1 MHYGLHVIAALVRRD
16 CDAGACLDVL
26 AATGCIIG
34 AIALGDDE
42 KLFECVPGGVTEVC
56 ISKVGWL
63 RAQIMAANNT
73 NSLLVV
79 LVVLKGWPTFWRG
92 WVFKYM

>member
-1 MHYGLHVIAALVRRD
+1 MEPYT
-16 CDAGACLDVL
+16 CLDVL

-42 KLFECVPGGVTEVC
+42 KLLECVPGGVTEVC

-63 RAQIMAANNT
+63 CAQIMAANNT

-79 LVVLKGWPTFWRG
+79 LVVLKGWPTFWRS